1 MRSFIVL
8 LLGLQVFTVTG
19 FSQETV
25 TGAETEKRT
34 ITDFHAIEASSG
46 IEVHISKGDR
56 PELALTASQPEY
68 LSRILTEV
76 RDGVLHISRSSDW
89 KFWNSLKNW
98 RIRVYVSYTQ
108 LDDLKISS
116 GASVEGKDISLPKL
130 HAHFSSGA
138 RLALSGRVS
147 DLQLEG
153 NSGAQCS
160 SYDLH
165 AQTCNVRVNSGAGV
179 HITVDKE
186 ISARAGSGGYVR
198 FKGEGMIR
206 DIDVNSGGSVKRQN

>member
-1 MRSFIVL
+1 MRLIISL
-8 LLGLQVFTVTG
+8 LLGCQFFALAG
-19 FSQETV
+19 LSQETV

-34 ITDFHAIEASSG
+34 IADFHAIEVSSG
-46 IEVHISKGDR
+46 IEVHISKGEK
-56 PELALTASQPEY
+56 PELALTATNPEY
-68 LSRILTEV
+68 LSRIQTEV
-76 RDGVLHISRSSDW
+76 RDGVLHISRNSDW

-98 RIRVYVSYTQ
+98 RIRVYLSYTQ

-116 GASVEGKDISLPKL
+116 GASVEGKNISLPKL
-130 HAHFSSGA
+130 EAHFSSGA
-138 RLALSGRVS
+138 SLNLSGTVD

-153 NSGAQCS
+153 NSGAQCN
-160 SYDLH
+160 SYNLH
-165 AQTCNVRVNSGAGV
+165 VQTCHVRVNSGAGV

-198 FKGEGMIR
+198 FRGNGLIR

>member
-1 MRSFIVL
+1 MRSFIL
-8 LLGLQVFTVTG
+8 LLFGLQLSAINCS
-19 FSQETV
+19 SQETV

-34 ITDFHAIEASSG
+34 IAAFHAIETSSG
-46 IEVHISKGDR
+46 IEVYISRGNK
-56 PELALTASQPEY
+56 PELALTASHPEY
-68 LSRILTEV
+68 LSRIRTEV
-76 RDGVLHISRSSDW
+76 SNGVLQISRSSDW

-98 RIRVYVSYTQ
+98 RIRVYVSYTE

-116 GASVEGKDISLPKL
+116 GASIEGKDIDLPKL

-138 RLALSGRVS
+138 RLVLSGKVGE
-147 DLQLEG
+147 LQLEG

-160 SYDLH
+160 SYGLQ
-165 AQTCNVRVNSGAGV
+165 AQTCQVRVNSGAGV
-179 HITVDKE
+179 HITVEKE

-198 FKGEGMIR
+198 FKGAGMIR